1 MEMKPQQI
9 WAMVTI
15 VFILVAATTT
25 LVILDKDVSVILT
38 LVALVALPVLGALGG
53 AVYQKMSQVKEN
65 SDENMHR
72 VLSMHQ
78 KSTDQLTNLA
88 LSMTPP
94 PVPTEG
100 EGTKTQETR

>member
-9 WAMVTI
+9 WAMVII
-15 VFILVAATTT
+15 VFVLVAATTT

-53 AVYQKMSQVKEN
+53 AVYQRLGQLNDKTDN
-65 SDENMHR
+65 NMHR

-94 PVPTEG
+94 PAPSEAVTE
-100 EGTKTQETR
+100 EAQ

>member
-9 WAMVTI
+9 WAMVVI
-15 VFILVAATTT
+15 VSILVAATTT

-53 AVYQKMSQVKEN
+53 AVYQRLGQLNDKTDN
-65 SDENMHR
+65 NMHR
-72 VLSMHQ
+72 VLNMHQ

-94 PVPTEG
+94 PTPTEG
-100 EGTKTQETR
+100 EEQKTQEIR

>member
-1 MEMKPQQI
+1 MKPQQI

-25 LVILDKDVSVILT
+25 LSILQRDVSVILT
-38 LVALVALPVLGALGG
+38 LVALVALPVLGAIGG
-53 AVYQKMSQVKEN
+53 AVYQKMNQVKEN

-88 LSMTPP
+88 LSMTPLAS
-94 PVPTEG
+94 TEG
-100 EGTKTQETR
+100 EDTKTQETR

>member
-1 MEMKPQQI
+1 MKPQQI
-9 WAMVTI
+9 WAMVII
-15 VFILVAATTT
+15 VFVLVAATTT

-53 AVYQKMSQVKEN
+53 AVYQRLGQLNDKTDN
-65 SDENMHR
+65 NMHR

-94 PVPTEG
+94 PAPSEAVTE
-100 EGTKTQETR
+100 EAQ

>member
-1 MEMKPQQI
+1 MKPQQI
-9 WAMVTI
+9 WAMVVI
-15 VFILVAATTT
+15 VSILVAATTT

-53 AVYQKMSQVKEN
+53 AVYQRLGQLNDKTDN
-65 SDENMHR
+65 N
-72 VLSMHQ
+72 MHQ

-94 PVPTEG
+94 PAPAEG
-100 EGTKTQETR
+100 EEQKTEEVR